1 MAETLTNFNVTPY
14 NDDYATTKNF
24 HRVMFRPSFAVQA
37 RELTQLQTILQEQIN
52 KIGSHIFEQGS
63 MVIPGDI
70 NVDMFYDYIQL
81 ESTFNAATVETYRTE
96 FQDKIIESTT
106 TGLKARVI
114 TTIAATDTDPLT
126 LYIKYEN
133 TGSDGVTKTFG
144 VGETII
150 STNANNTTTTNFKL
164 TTNQTTERSAQIG
177 SSSTSIGIGSAV
189 LVHAGVY
196 FVNGFFVE
204 NTEQIIILEKYSNRP
219 SFRIG
224 WQIGES
230 FITPEDDSS
239 LLDNAQGSS
248 NVNAPGAHRFKMTLT
263 LVKKAL
269 DATDDTDFIELARID
284 RGNIQKFVKYADY
297 SQLEHTL
304 ARRTFDE
311 SGNYEVRPFKLEK
324 REHLNDGTNR
334 GVFLST
340 GGGLESKV
348 AYSIEPGKAYVEGY
362 ELETM
367 GSQIVPVDKPR
378 TFDREVDRPVQT
390 PVGNFQLVE
399 NVKNIPNI
407 NAFEEVALY
416 DDLGGQPGGGTQVGT
431 ARVRAFSLHDGDY
444 TSTAATV
451 KFKLGLFDINMNTG
465 KDYDRDVK
473 SFDGANFL
481 ADVSPTQS
489 SLFGTASVAGS
500 GSGTQAI
507 TGVGTLFNTEL
518 KTGDYIFLN
527 GTRLGPITVTNN
539 LTASVTYTGAA
550 IAGGQIKRFNAKIE
564 EADNKSLVFDS
575 NFFRLRKVRGD
586 STSNPDNEQ
595 STSYTLRRQFT
606 PVQVSGAGVAQF
618 SVTDNESFA
627 SGSNLQNYTLVIT
640 ASSNASTVGRVLP
653 IRTSDIT
660 VSGGGLTVSFANL
673 TSLSAA
679 AASGDSVALIASVDV
694 SSTAATEKTKTL
706 LENQTVEITTQ
717 AAAALTNV
725 TLGKADGLKLRSVK
739 MATAFGTYSTTN
751 QVDITNRYTFD
762 TGMRDAFYGLASIRL
777 KPGQPVP
784 TGSIRVAFDFFTH
797 GAGDYFSV
805 DSYTGQ
811 VTYEEIPTYIS
822 KDNGSSLELRDCFD
836 FRPRVDDSGTFSGA
850 TASITELPF
859 VGTNVSADFSFFLGR
874 KDLVFMDRL
883 GKFNAITGVPSLN
896 PTTPQAPETGMV
908 LFETT
913 MSPYVI
919 GLDEINIRKLDNRRY
934 TMRDIGKLDKRIT
947 NLEYYTSLNLLE
959 KEAASLVLKDS
970 DGNDR
975 LKNGFIVDN
984 FTGHAIGD
992 YESPDYKVAVD
1003 FQKRLARPMAF
1014 SDNATM
1020 IETLSTAS
1028 ARASS
1033 GYRKHEDGIITLP
1046 YSEVTYIQN
1055 PYATDSF
1062 DVNPYKVAPFTGEMI
1077 LVPYSDDWQDVT
1089 RRPDV
1094 VVDDDNN
1101 FDVINRLAEEMGVT
1115 GTVWNSWQNSW
1126 FGERQWTG
1134 TQSSSSTQSILQG
1147 DGIAT
1152 IRTTTT
1158 RRTGTQQVGQ
1168 TRSGIETSIQSSVDS
1183 HNMGDRIVGINM
1195 IPFMRSRPVS
1205 VVVANMRPN
1214 TKMFAY
1220 FDNEN
1225 VTDFFRPDDVFT
1237 VTSGSRANFDFNNTE
1252 LPGPETSTDAARQFN
1267 GEAVQAFGFGDI
1279 IKNQTHTATAVSGV
1293 VKNNDTTATI
1303 TLASVSG
1310 IAVGHHV
1317 QFSSIGGSTR
1327 LNFRTSRNNNYI
1339 VTGVSGSTITI
1350 QELDGSALGTIGS
1363 YSSGGSCQRLQASA
1377 HVTGQNATATAT
1389 ELPVDIRVSNVQN
1402 GFAISDNLSGSV
1414 PRTTDGGTNLC
1425 QITTINGSTSTTT
1438 VPSMKVNTS
1447 DIVTDGSGKITGV
1460 FTIPNSDSLRFRT
1473 GERVLRLIDN
1483 INNNPEIGLHSSKA
1497 EKIYSATGIAEER
1510 EQTILN
1516 VRRAEFVRDRVQ
1528 DSRVISRD
1536 VRGAASTR
1544 SQQIG
1549 FQQLSQGDGG
1559 DGGDGGNGGSSAHDP
1574 LGQTFISEGINGA
1587 FVTSIDLFFSS
1598 RGTRP
1603 VYVQLV
1609 NAVDGHPSLKIIAQR
1624 IIDAKDVNVSDD
1636 ASVPTRFTFPSPVYL
1651 TDDVEYAFVIKVD
1664 EPGCRVFFSEVGQTN
1679 LTDNRIVSSNP
1690 LAGTLFLSQNGQAW
1704 TPHQYRDV
1712 KFNLNRADFQTTAT
1726 GNPVFVNT
1734 ALPKRE
1740 LKANP
1745 FQCATGTNKVRV
1757 HHMNHGFTDADK
1769 VTFSGVEDGFYG
1781 ANSTTQGID
1790 SDALNKQHSV
1800 SEVTIDSYVITL
1812 DNADITGSNSVLGND
1827 FFGGSGV
1834 KATMNLAGD
1843 IIQPSISQLSFPDT
1857 SLVYRYTG
1865 MSSGYSKQS
1874 VRTVQENDN
1883 YYPPLRNIIASEENA
1898 VVKLTG
1904 GRANNIISGT
1914 SAKLEAIMTT
1924 QNSYLSPVI
1933 DTERVSLCMTSNR
1946 ISNYTRSTKNV
1957 TEIDDRALPVSTGVS
1972 FSGSTISATASGTIR
1987 ADIQTLDIGKEITIS
2002 GSSNNNRT
2010 FTITSVA
2017 TDGASFTVSPSTTS
2031 ESAGQSVIITQH
2043 ENYLDGIAP
2052 EGTSNEA
2059 NYLTKRFTLA
2069 NPATALKVLYEA
2081 NRPEPSILQIYYKI
2095 AEEGDPRN
2103 FDDIPYVL
2111 SNTDVTDNPDENRE
2125 LFREREHTISGLNA
2139 FSTAAVKFEFK
2150 STSTVEVPKIKN
2162 LRVLALAL

>member
-1 MAETLTNFNVTPY
+1 MAVTLTNFNVTPY

-52 KIGSHIFEQGS
+52 KIGSHVFEQGS

-70 NVDMFYDYIQL
+70 NIDMEYDYIQL
-81 ESTFNAATVETYRTE
+81 ESTFNAETVETYRTE
-96 FQDKIIESTT
+96 FQDKILESTT

-114 TTIAATDTDPLT
+114 TTVAATDTDPLT

-133 TGSDGVTKTFG
+133 TGTDGVTQTFKA
-144 VGETII
+144 GETIT
-150 STNANNTTTTNFKL
+150 STNANNTTATNFKL
-164 TTNQTTERSAQIG
+164 TTNQTTVRSAQIG
-177 SSSTSIGIGSAV
+177 SNSTSVGVGSAV

-204 NTEQIIILEKYSNRP
+204 NTEQIILLEKYSNRP
-219 SFRIG
+219 SFRVG
-224 WQIGES
+224 WQISES
-230 FITPEDDSS
+230 FVTPEEDSS
-239 LLDNAQGSS
+239 LLDNAQGAS
-248 NVNAPGAHRFKMTLT
+248 NVNAPGAHRFKIILT
-263 LVKKAL
+263 LVKKSL
-269 DATDDTDFIELARID
+269 TATDDTDFIELARIVK
-284 RGNIQKFVKYADY
+284 GNIQKFVKYSDY

-348 AYSIEPGKAYVEGY
+348 AFSIEPGKAYVEGY

-378 TFDREVDRPVQT
+378 TFDREVDRPIQT

-399 NVKNIPNI
+399 NVSGIPNI
-407 NAFEEVALY
+407 NAFEEVALF
-416 DDLGGQPGGGTQVGT
+416 DDLGGNPGGGTQVGT

-444 TSTAATV
+444 TATVGTV
-451 KFKLGLFDINMNTG
+451 KFKLGLFDVNMNTG
-465 KDYDRDVK
+465 KDFDRDVK

-481 ADVSPTQS
+481 ADVSPTQTT
-489 SLFGTASVAGS
+489 LFGTASIPAQS
-500 GSGTQAI
+500 GSPAVVTI

-518 KTGDYIFLN
+518 KTGDYVFIN
-527 GTRLGPITVTNN
+527 GTRLGPVTVVNNLEATVTY
-539 LTASVTYTGAA
+539 LGSA
-550 IAGGQIKRFNAKIE
+550 ITGGQIKRFNARIE
-564 EADNKSLVFDS
+564 EANNKPLVFDS

-586 STSNPDNEQ
+586 STTNPDNEQ

-606 PVQVSGAGVAQF
+606 PQTVQSNEVQF
-618 SVTDNESFA
+618 SVTDNEAFA

-640 ASSNASTVGRVLP
+640 SSSNASSIGNVLT

-660 VSGGGLTVSFANL
+660 VSGGGLTVTFSNLNSLTTPAAN
-673 TSLSAA
+673 
-679 AASGDSVALIASVDV
+679 GDGVALIASVDV

-706 LENQTVEITTQ
+706 VENHTTTITTS
-717 AAAALTNV
+717 AATALTNV
-725 TLGKADGLKLRSVK
+725 TLGKADGFKLHSVK

-751 QVDITNRYTFD
+751 QIDITDRYTFD

-784 TGSIRVAFDFFTH
+784 TGSIRVTFDFFTH

-811 VTYEEIPTYIS
+811 VTYENIPTFIS
-822 KDNGSSLELRDCFD
+822 KDSGTSFELRDCFD
-836 FRPRVDDSGTFSGA
+836 FRPRVDDNGTFAGA

-859 VGTNVSADFSFFLGR
+859 IGTNLEADFSFFLGR
-874 KDLVFMDRL
+874 KDLIFMDRV
-883 GKFNAITGVPSLN
+883 GKFNIIEGVPSLT
-896 PTTPQAPETGMV
+896 PTTPQAPDSGMV

-992 YESPDYKVAVD
+992 YESPDYKIAVD

-1014 SDNATM
+1014 SDNVNM
-1020 IETLSTAS
+1020 IETLSSAS

-1033 GYRKHEDGIITLP
+1033 GYVKHEDGIITLP
-1046 YSEVTYIQN
+1046 FTEVSYIEN
-1055 PYATDSF
+1055 PYASDSF
-1062 DVNPYKVAPFTGEMI
+1062 DVNPYKVAPFTGEMT

-1094 VVDDDNN
+1094 VIDDDNN

-1134 TQSSSSTQSILQG
+1134 TESSSSTQRRFQNG
-1147 DGIAT
+1147 GIAT

-1158 RRTGTQQVGQ
+1158 RAVGTQQVGQ

-1205 VVVANMRPN
+1205 VFVANMRPN
-1214 TKMFAY
+1214 TKVFAF

-1237 VTSGSRANFDFNNTE
+1237 VTSGTRANFDFNNTE
-1252 LPGPETSTDAARQFN
+1252 LPGPESSTDSARFFN
-1267 GEAVQAFGFGDI
+1267 GDAVQAFGFGDI
-1279 IKNQTHTATAVSGV
+1279 IKNQTHTATNVTGV

-1317 QFSSIGGSTR
+1317 QFSNIGGSTR
-1327 LNFRTSRNNNYI
+1327 LNFTTSRNNNYI

-1350 QELDGSALGTIGS
+1350 QEIDGSALGTIAS

-1377 HVTGQNATATAT
+1377 HVVAQVETLTST
-1389 ELPVDIRVSNVQN
+1389 ELPVDIRVNNVQN

-1425 QITTINGSTSTTT
+1425 QISGINGSTSSTT
-1438 VPSMKVNTS
+1438 VPSMNVDTTN
-1447 DIVTDGSGKITGV
+1447 IVTDDDGKISGV

-1483 INNNPEIGLHSSKA
+1483 INNNPETGLHSSKA

-1528 DSRVISRD
+1528 DTRVISRD

-1544 SQQIG
+1544 SQVIA
-1549 FQQLSQGDGG
+1549 FQSFGDGG
-1559 DGGDGGNGGSSAHDP
+1559 DGGGGNGHDP
-1574 LGQTFISEGINGA
+1574 LGQTFISEGVNGA
-1587 FVTSIDLFFSS
+1587 FVTSIDLFFQT

-1609 NAVDGHPSLKIIAQR
+1609 NAVDGHPSLKILAQK

-1651 TDDVEYAFVIKVD
+1651 TDDVEYAFVVKVD

-1679 LTDNRIVSSNP
+1679 LTDNRVISSNP
-1690 LAGTLFLSQNGQAW
+1690 LTGTLFLSQNGQAW

-1712 KFNLNRADFQTTAT
+1712 KFTLNRAEFDTTAT
-1726 GNPVFVNT
+1726 GNPVFVNS
-1734 ALPKRE
+1734 AVPKRE

-1757 HHMNHGFTDADK
+1757 HHMNHGFSDADK
-1769 VTFSGVEDGFYG
+1769 VTFSGVADGFYG
-1781 ANSTTQGID
+1781 ANSTTQGIK
-1790 SDALNKQHSV
+1790 SDALNKQHSI
-1800 SEVTIDSYVITL
+1800 SELTIDTYVITL
-1812 DNADITGSNSVLGND
+1812 DNADITGSNTVLGND

-1834 KATMNLAGD
+1834 KATTNLAGD
-1843 IIQPSISQLSFPDT
+1843 IIQPAISQLNFPQT
-1857 SLVYRYTG
+1857 SLAYRYTG
-1865 MSSGYSKQS
+1865 MSTGYSKQA

-1924 QNSYLSPVI
+1924 TNSYLSPVI

-1946 ISNYTRSTKNV
+1946 ISNYTRASKNV
-1957 TEIDDRALPVSTGVS
+1957 TEIDDRALTASTGIS
-1972 FSGSTISATASGTIR
+1972 FAGNTISATNTGTIR

-2002 GSSNNNRT
+2002 GSSNNNST
-2010 FTITSVA
+2010 FTVTSVA
-2017 TDGASFTVSPSTTS
+2017 NDGASFTVTPSTAT
-2031 ESAGQSVIITQH
+2031 ESAGQSVVITQH

-2059 NYLTKRFTLA
+2059 NYITKRFTLA
-2069 NPATALKVLYEA
+2069 NPATALKILYEA

-2111 SNTDVTDNPDENRE
+2111 SSTDVTDNPDENRE
-2125 LFREREHTISGLNA
+2125 LFREREHTISGLNS
-2139 FSTAAVKFEFK
+2139 FSTVAVKFEFK